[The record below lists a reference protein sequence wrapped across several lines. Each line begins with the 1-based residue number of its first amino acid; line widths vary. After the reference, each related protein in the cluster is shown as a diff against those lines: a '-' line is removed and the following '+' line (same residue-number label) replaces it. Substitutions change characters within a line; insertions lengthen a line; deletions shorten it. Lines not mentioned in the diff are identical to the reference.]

1 MGQILIRILYMS
13 MTAGYC
19 ALIVMALRL
28 CMHRLPKIYSY
39 GLWLVVFI
47 RFLCP
52 VFPES
57 SYSLVRFEPRE
68 IWQSIPYDMQEPEKA
83 GTTAE
88 IEEAVFTAAD
98 IESGHAESEGNIQ
111 SGNSQNENPHIDGT
125 EMIGRQQIKW
135 TTWIKAAGFIWLVGA
150 VALIIYSFRST
161 FVLKKQ
167 LAGAKCQGEN
177 VYEADN
183 LRTPFVLGVIKPCI
197 YLPAALDPKE
207 REVVLVHEKIHIERK
222 DYLIKSAAFLIVSVH
237 WFNPLAWISYYLMCK
252 DMEMSCDENVVEK
265 MGQEV
270 KKDYSASLLSLAS
283 GRKMEGARLTAFGEG
298 NVRKRIV
305 RVLRYKRPSMKA
317 GAVGSIVLVI
327 AMAGLLFNSV
337 KVSAE
342 QNAVWDILTES
353 ENAGA
358 VAYIQNLSGRY
369 QELIED
375 ARGLYAGKEK
385 TAHLLEQPYP
395 ADYQEPV
402 VHLYVPDFYIE
413 NGYTDLNQMTE
424 EESACLAQK
433 ALYNLYETTGTKIE
447 ECYYFYTVFG
457 DFEFGLTPED
467 LEHSRVFYS
476 RSFGSDE
483 REDFVSIP
491 SMYLANA
498 RSVWYSTVYQYKLP
512 AGFEAMSDEEKAV
525 WFVTNSSLYNGQEVV
540 ECSRPYSAVTST
552 WRIDMADGTAYEIDL
567 DNKTDSFGNL
577 TGPYPEG
584 DIRH

>member
-1 MGQILIRILYMS
+1 MEQLFIRILYMS

-19 ALIVMALRL
+19 ALIVIALRFL
-28 CMHRLPKIYSY
+28 MHRLPKIYSY
-39 GLWLVVFI
+39 GLWLVVFL

-57 SYSLVRFEPRE
+57 SYSLVKFEPQE
-68 IWQSIPYDMQEPEKA
+68 IWQDVSYDLQMPVGETGTTNIKETPSQKA
-83 GTTAE
+83 GLE
-88 IEEAVFTAAD
+88 
-98 IESGHAESEGNIQ
+98 NIQ
-111 SGNSQNENPHIDGT
+111 SGDVQDGNVPMEGT
-125 EMIGRQQIKW
+125 GNTGVQKVKQVSWVKV
-135 TTWIKAAGFIWLVGA
+135 AGFIWMSGTMV
-150 VALIIYSFRST
+150 LIFYSFWSALM
-161 FVLKKQ
+161 LKKQ

-177 VYEADN
+177 IYEADN

-197 YLPAALDPKE
+197 YLPSALDQKE
-207 REVVLVHEKIHIERK
+207 REVVLVHEKIHIRRK
-222 DYLIKSAAFLIVSVH
+222 DYLIKSAAFLIASVH

-252 DMEMSCDENVVEK
+252 DMEMSCDENFVEK

-270 KKDYSASLLSLAS
+270 KKDYSTSLLSLAS

-305 RVLRYKRPSMKA
+305 RVLGYKRPSMKA
-317 GAVGSIVLVI
+317 GVVGIVVLVI
-327 AMAGLLFNSV
+327 AMVGLLFNSV

-342 QNAVWDILTES
+342 QNAVGDILTES
-353 ENAGA
+353 GNAGA
-358 VAYIQNLSGRY
+358 VSYIQNSSEQY
-369 QELIED
+369 QEIIED
-375 ARGLYAGKEK
+375 AKGLFAGKEE
-385 TAHLLEQPYP
+385 TAHLSEQPYP
-395 ADYQEPV
+395 TDYQEPV

-424 EESACLAQK
+424 EEASCLAQK

-457 DFEFGLTPED
+457 DFHFGLTPED

-512 AGFEAMSDEEKAV
+512 AGFETMSDRDKAV
-525 WFVTNSSLYNGQEVV
+525 WFVTNSSLYNGQEVAD
-540 ECSRPYSAVTST
+540 CSQPYSYVSST
-552 WRIDMADGTAYEIDL
+552 WRVYMADGTAYEIDL
-567 DNKTDSFGNL
+567 DNITDSFGNL
-577 TGPYPEG
+577 TGPYP
-584 DIRH
+584 DSNIQH

>member
-1 MGQILIRILYMS
+1 MEQVFIRILYMS

-19 ALIVMALRL
+19 ALIVMALRFL
-28 CMHRLPKIYSY
+28 IHRLPKIYSY
-39 GLWLVVFI
+39 GLWLVVFL

-57 SYSLVRFEPRE
+57 SYSLVKFEPQE
-68 IWQSIPYDMQEPEKA
+68 IWQDVSYDLQMPVGETGTTNIMETLSLKA
-83 GTTAE
+83 GMET
-88 IEEAVFTAAD
+88 
-98 IESGHAESEGNIQ
+98 IQ
-111 SGNSQNENPHIDGT
+111 SGDSQQGNVLMEGNENDGV
-125 EMIGRQQIKW
+125 EKVKRVSW
-135 TTWIKAAGFIWLVGA
+135 VKAAGFIWLAGA
-150 VALIIYSFRST
+150 VALAFYSFRSALM
-161 FVLKKQ
+161 LKKQ
-167 LAGAKCQGEN
+167 LADAKCQGEN
-177 VYEADN
+177 IYEADN

-197 YLPAALDPKE
+197 YLPSALEPKE
-207 REVVLVHEKIHIERK
+207 REVVLVHEKIHIRRK
-222 DYLIKSAAFLIVSVH
+222 DYLIKTTAFLIVAVH

-265 MGQEV
+265 MGQEI
-270 KKDYSASLLSLAS
+270 KKDYSTSLLSLAS

-317 GAVGSIVLVI
+317 GVVGSVVLVA

-337 KVSAE
+337 KVSAG
-342 QNAVWDILTES
+342 QNAVWDILTKS
-353 ENAGA
+353 GNAGA
-358 VAYIQNLSGRY
+358 VSYIQNSSGQY

-375 ARGLYAGKEK
+375 AKGLFAGKEE
-385 TAHLLEQPYP
+385 AANLSEQPYP

-424 EESACLAQK
+424 EEASGLAQK
-433 ALYNLYETTGTKIE
+433 ALYDLYETTGTKIE

-457 DFEFGLTPED
+457 DFHFGLTPED
-467 LEHSRVFYS
+467 LEHSRIFYS

-512 AGFEAMSDEEKAV
+512 AGFETMSDEEKAV

-540 ECSRPYSAVTST
+540 ECSQPYSYVSST
-552 WRIDMADGTAYEIDL
+552 WQVYMADGTTYEIDL
-567 DNKTDSFGNL
+567 ENITDSFGHL
-577 TGPYPEG
+577 TGPYPDRNIG
-584 DIRH
+584 H

>member
-1 MGQILIRILYMS
+1 MEQLFIRILYMS

-19 ALIVMALRL
+19 ALIVIALRFL
-28 CMHRLPKIYSY
+28 IHRLPKIYSY
-39 GLWLVVFI
+39 GLWLVVFL

-57 SYSLVRFEPRE
+57 SYSLVKFEPQE
-68 IWQSIPYDMQEPEKA
+68 IWQDVSYDLQMPVEETGTTNIMETSPLKA
-83 GTTAE
+83 GME
-88 IEEAVFTAAD
+88 
-98 IESGHAESEGNIQ
+98 NIQ
-111 SGNSQNENPHIDGT
+111 SGDFQDGNVPVDGNAPLEGNENTGVQR
-125 EMIGRQQIKW
+125 MKW
-135 TTWIKAAGFIWLVGA
+135 MSWIKAAGFIWLAGA

-167 LAGAKCQGEN
+167 LAGAKCQGKN

-222 DYLIKSAAFLIVSVH
+222 DYLIKSTAFLIVSVH

-337 KVSAE
+337 TVSAE
-342 QNAVWDILTES
+342 QNAVWDILTQS
-353 ENAGA
+353 GNAGA
-358 VAYIQNLSGRY
+358 VSYIQNSSGQY

-424 EESACLAQK
+424 EEASGLAQK